1 MVRILPTLISA
12 WLTLCPLSAMAADA
26 FPRVVF
32 PADYVLAID
41 AEGIVTADVALVQ
54 VELHPGLIVSAVRGA
69 QFAVTS
75 GDAGSDST
83 NFRVLQGTV
92 IAADLL
98 ANAVT
103 RLTPGRYVITRKSG
117 LAAETRVVTDDTPES
132 GNVIGNDPEHLT
144 PGYRLTDAVM
154 VQQQKYLDSL
164 KVDVRDVNNILAS
177 ILRSLVPRRQ

>member
-1 MVRILPTLISA
+1 MARILPTLMSVL
-12 WLTLCPLSAMAADA
+12 LTLCSLSAAAEDA

-32 PADYVLAID
+32 PAEYVLAID
-41 AEGIVTADVALVQ
+41 ADGIVTTDVALLQ
-54 VELHPGLIVSAVRGA
+54 VELHPGLIVSAERGT

-75 GDAGSDST
+75 GDAGSDSIS
-83 NFRVLQGTV
+83 FSILQGTV

-103 RLTPGRYVITRKSG
+103 RLAPGRYVITRKPG
-117 LAAETRVVTDDTPES
+117 LAAETLVIPDATAESSRV
-132 GNVIGNDPEHLT
+132 GGNDSGALT
-144 PGYRLTDAVM
+144 PGYRLSDAVM

>member
-1 MVRILPTLISA
+1 MERILPTLISVL
-12 WLTLCPLSAMAADA
+12 LTLCSLSAAAEGA

-41 AEGIVTADVALVQ
+41 AEGIITADVALLQ
-54 VELHPGLIVSAVRGA
+54 VELHPGLIVSAERGT
-69 QFAVTS
+69 QFAVAPA
-75 GDAGSDST
+75 DAGTDS
-83 NFRVLQGTV
+83 NGLRVLQGTV

-103 RLTPGRYVITRKSG
+103 RLAPGRYVITRKPG
-117 LAAETRVVTDDTPES
+117 LAAETLVVADATAES
-132 GNVIGNDPEHLT
+132 SSVTGNDPEHLT
-144 PGYRLTDAVM
+144 PGYRLSDAVM